1 MSDHYQTLGV
11 KRDASPDEIKKAYR
25 KLAGQHHPD
34 REGGDKAKFQSV
46 QTAYETLSDASKR
59 AQYDN
64 PVSNQN
70 FNFEFQGGPGG
81 FDLNNIFSMFGAQ
94 FQFHQPGFH
103 PHQQRQTHTRMS
115 LWITLQD
122 VAQGGKRPVTV
133 GTQQGTMTIEI
144 EIPLGI
150 EDGANIQY
158 PGIGPGNTDLIVNF
172 RIHQHPKWHRDGL
185 NLTTDHSISVWDCLV
200 GGETKVKDILGNEYT
215 LSIPPMSQPG
225 SLLRLKGKGLASRH
239 TVPGDLLIRLH
250 TKMPN
255 KISPELIDL
264 IKEEQKK

>member
-11 KRDASPDEIKKAYR
+11 QRNASPEEIKKAYR
-25 KLAGQHHPD
+25 KLASQHHPD
-34 REGGDKAKFQSV
+34 KGGDHTRFQEI
-46 QTAYETLSDASKR
+46 QKAYETLSDDQTR

-64 PVSNQN
+64 PMTNQG
-70 FNFEFQGGPGG
+70 FHFEFNNGQGG

-94 FQFHQPGFH
+94 FHHH
-103 PHQQRQTHTRMS
+103 PFQAHQQRQTHTRMS

-133 GTQQGTMTIEI
+133 GTQQGAMTIEI

-150 EDGANIQY
+150 NDGDNVQY
-158 PGIGPGNTDLIVNF
+158 PGIGPGGTDLIVNF
-172 RIHQHPKWHRDGL
+172 RIHQHPKWERNGL
-185 NLTTDHSISVWDCLV
+185 NLTIDHVVSVYDCLI
-200 GGETKVKDILGNEYT
+200 GGETKIKDILGNEYT
-215 LSIPPMSQPG
+215 ISIPPLSQPG
-225 SLLRLKGKGLASRH
+225 SLLRLKGKGLASRQSY
-239 TVPGDLLIRLH
+239 PGDLLIRLH
-250 TKMPN
+250 TRMPS